1 MILFIV
7 NGVTIEI
14 IDAKRRRRTL
24 DVMVVVISAWK
35 DTLQENGKE
44 TREDMLSF
52 SQLLTPTTTTLL
64 SRMLQ

>member
-24 DVMVVVISAWK
+24 DVMVVISDVK
-35 DTLQENGKE
+35 RKNGKILRGE
-44 TREDMLSF
+44 RKREG
-52 SQLLTPTTTTLL
+52 
-64 SRMLQ
+64 REGHR